1 MRRKVCV
8 VTGSRA
14 EFGLLRLLMHQIRK
28 SDCFELQ
35 VLATGMHLAPQFGST
50 YKEIQDEG
58 FEIAQRVDMRLEGD
72 SPTSVIKSM
81 GIGLIGFADAFDALH
96 PDLVVVLGDRFEI
109 FAAAAAATVARIP
122 IAHLHGGESTEGAID
137 EAFRHST
144 TKMAHLHFV
153 AAEEYRSRVIQ
164 LGEHP
169 DRVFTIGGLGI
180 DNIKSMQLLGKE
192 ELEAQLAFRFGA
204 RSLLVTFHPA
214 TLDKRSAGT
223 QVRELLAALGELNE
237 TNLVFTA
244 PNADPEGGEIREL
257 IEAFVATHG
266 NAKLFASLGSLRYL
280 SCLQYVD
287 GVVGN
292 SSSGLIEVPAFR
304 KGSINIGDRQRGRLK
319 ASSVIDCEPSRADIA
334 QAISHLYS
342 DQFKASL
349 VNVVNPYGDG
359 GASEA
364 IVGILERWDFGSLLK
379 KEFYEFPAVAKN
391 K

>member
-1 MRRKVCV
+1 MKRKVCV

-14 EFGLLRLLMHQIRK
+14 EFGLLRLLMHQLRK
-28 SDCFELQ
+28 SDLFDLQ
-35 VLATGMHLAPQFGST
+35 VLATGMHLASQFGNT
-50 YKEIQDEG
+50 YKEIEDEG
-58 FEIAQRVDMRLEGD
+58 LEISHRVDMQLEGD

-81 GIGLIGFADAFDALH
+81 GIGLIGFAGAFDALH

-109 FAAAAAATVARIP
+109 FAAATAATVARIP

-137 EAFRHST
+137 EAFRHSI

-153 AAEEYRSRVIQ
+153 AAEEYRNRVIQ

-169 DRVFTIGGLGI
+169 GRVFTVGGLGI
-180 DNIKSMQLLGKE
+180 DNIKSMRLLGKE

-214 TLDKRSAGT
+214 TLDKSSAGA
-223 QVRELLAALGELNE
+223 QVHELLAALDGLSE
-237 TNLVFTA
+237 TNLLFTA
-244 PNADPEGGEIREL
+244 PNADPEGGEIRRL
-257 IEAFVATHG
+257 IEAFVASHG
-266 NAKLFASLGSLRYL
+266 NARLFASLGSLRYL

-319 ASSVIDCEPSRADIA
+319 ASSVIDCEPNRADIA
-334 QAISHLYS
+334 RAISYLYS
-342 DQFKASL
+342 ERFNATL
-349 VNVVNPYGDG
+349 ANVVNPYGDG

-364 IVGILERWDFGSLLK
+364 IVGILERWNFSSLLK
-379 KEFYEFPAVAKN
+379 KEFYESSAVAKN